1 MKNKENKMMTE
12 KNMQKTSQ
20 NSRTAIDK
28 SEKIVYNTLMKN
40 KNNNKTKQTGLGRHP
55 LTKKD
60 TNMFKTDFEIT
71 FNDNRVKVFAST
83 IMRCSKNGLRATGE
97 ILSTGKWTTVS
108 LEPHV
113 ASLKRIASSDF
124 GVVQSVAKS
133 LVRDFEAV

>member
-1 MKNKENKMMTE
+1 MT
-12 KNMQKTSQ
+12 
-20 NSRTAIDK
+20 
-28 SEKIVYNTLMKN
+28 
-40 KNNNKTKQTGLGRHP
+40 NNNNITKETGLGRHP

-60 TNMFKTDFEIT
+60 TNMFKDFEIT

-83 IMRCSKNGLRATGE
+83 ILRCSRNGLRATGE
-97 ILSTGKWTTVS
+97 ILTGDSTGKWTTVS

-113 ASLKRIASSDF
+113 ASLKRIALSDF

>member
-1 MKNKENKMMTE
+1 LKKPP
-12 KNMQKTSQ
+12 
-20 NSRTAIDK
+20 IGVDK
-28 SEKIVYNTLMKN
+28 STDLVYNTLMKN
-40 KNNNKTKQTGLGRHP
+40 KNNNKTNETGFGRHP

-60 TNMFKTDFEIT
+60 TNMLKDFEIT

-97 ILSTGKWTTVS
+97 ILSTGKWTTVN

-113 ASLKRIASSDF
+113 ASLKRIALSDF
-124 GVVQSVAKS
+124 GVVQFVAKS

>member
-1 MKNKENKMMTE
+1 MKNKEN
-12 KNMQKTSQ
+12 N
-20 NSRTAIDK
+20 
-28 SEKIVYNTLMKN
+28 
-40 KNNNKTKQTGLGRHP
+40 TKQTGLGRHP
-55 LTKKD
+55 LTQKGI
-60 TNMFKTDFEIT
+60 NMFKDFEIT

-97 ILSTGKWTTVS
+97 ILTGTSKGKWTTVS

>member
-1 MKNKENKMMTE
+1 MGV
-12 KNMQKTSQ
+12 
-20 NSRTAIDK
+20 DK

-97 ILSTGKWTTVS
+97 ILTGDSTGKWTTVS

-113 ASLKRIASSDF
+113 ASLKRIANNDF
-124 GVVQSVAKS
+124 GVVQGVAKI
-133 LVRDFEAV
+133 LVRDFEAI

>member
-1 MKNKENKMMTE
+1 MKNKEN
-12 KNMQKTSQ
+12 N
-20 NSRTAIDK
+20 
-28 SEKIVYNTLMKN
+28 
-40 KNNNKTKQTGLGRHP
+40 TKQTGLGRHP
-55 LTKKD
+55 LTQKGI
-60 TNMFKTDFEIT
+60 NMFKDFEIT